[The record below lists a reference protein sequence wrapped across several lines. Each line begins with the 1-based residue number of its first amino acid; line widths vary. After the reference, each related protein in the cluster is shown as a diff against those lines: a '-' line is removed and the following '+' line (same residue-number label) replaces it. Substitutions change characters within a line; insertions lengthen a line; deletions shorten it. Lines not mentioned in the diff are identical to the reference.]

1 MGEDCLS
8 NGSNGRMGG
17 GGSTPLM
24 GYTWYMLV
32 HSTPCYFRRFVH
44 KP

>member
-17 GGSTPLM
+17 GGGGGQHPLWATP
-24 GYTWYMLV
+24 GT
-32 HSTPCYFRRFVH
+32 C
-44 KP
+44 